1 MEGEEVV
8 LDARPHWVALLGAV
22 AVSALISAG
31 AAVAVT
37 ATAALDGS
45 LRAPARWIAFGLA
58 ALLFFAGPARRI
70 ARWLSSRLV
79 VTTERLIHRHG
90 VIARSWLDIPLDA
103 VSDVRYRQGVLER
116 MLGVGDVVVEAA
128 GSRAPQRFADV
139 RDPADVQRAIAGQV
153 GRLAST
159 AAATSGT
166 PASLAE
172 EIERLADLR
181 DRGLLSD
188 EEYAAGKERL
198 LGE

>member
-8 LDARPHWVALLGAV
+8 LDTRPHWIALLGSV
-22 AVSALISAG
+22 VVSASISAV

-37 ATAALDGS
+37 ATAALDEP
-45 LRAPARWIAFGLA
+45 LRAPARWLA
-58 ALLFFAGPARRI
+58 VGAASLLFLAGPSRRI

-90 VIARSWLDIPLDA
+90 VIARSSLDIPLDA

-116 MLGVGDVVVEAA
+116 LLGVGDVVVEAA

-139 RDPADVQRAIAGQV
+139 RDPAEVQRAIAGQV
-153 GRLAST
+153 GRLAAAT
-159 AAATSGT
+159 AAGSPPAATI
-166 PASLAE
+166 AE

-181 DRGLLSD
+181 DRGLLS
-188 EEYAAGKERL
+188 EAEYAAGKERL
-198 LGE
+198 LGR